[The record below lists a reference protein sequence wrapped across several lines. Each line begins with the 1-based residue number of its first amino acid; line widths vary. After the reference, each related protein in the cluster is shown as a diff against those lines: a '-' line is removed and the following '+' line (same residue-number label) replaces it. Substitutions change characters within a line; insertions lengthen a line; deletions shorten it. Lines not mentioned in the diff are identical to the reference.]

1 MQLTIN
7 TEGNRP
13 SDGFAQMASYLITA
27 RCDHCREGVGVSEQ
41 RYWRM
46 CFCSPTCMTAYQKR
60 LTRETKEKISL
71 LEMVIHSRFA
81 KDEIAI

>member
-1 MQLTIN
+1 
-7 TEGNRP
+7 
-13 SDGFAQMASYLITA
+13 
-27 RCDHCREGVGVSEQ
+27 
-41 RYWRM
+41 
-46 CFCSPTCMTAYQKR
+46 MTAYQKR

>member
-27 RCDHCREGVGVSEQ
+27 RCDHCREGVRRQ
-41 RYWRM
+41 RTALLANVLLLTDVHDRLPEATDPRNKRENK
-46 CFCSPTCMTAYQKR
+46 SPRDGYPFQICKG
-60 LTRETKEKISL
+60 
-71 LEMVIHSRFA
+71 
-81 KDEIAI
+81 